1 MASSTIPTFAVGEYS
16 KIQSAITSG
25 VLKYPSYVFC
35 TDTNTMVF
43 IDKNQQIQNLK
54 GYNQDSVII
63 VDTLPEDDIR
73 SDAFYI
79 CNGTGY
85 LYINGSPIPVFKD
98 ITETQNEV
106 QALIDATKTDLQTYV
121 DEKVATV
128 KTVKSYNELE
138 DLPITNLHGEVG
150 NTIVLADLENGCY
163 SITGQYQIGG
173 SIDTIYITAKKTIF
187 LVDSDVDNKYITK
200 FGTGEIVLYTI
211 DSATNNGIVNNYVT
225 QAWIAKQGYT
235 NEDYVTQAINDL
247 YQRLVEELLITK
259 VSQLEND
266 AGYLTASDINGIGD
280 GDISGLF
287 NIKKYYQSN

>member
-1 MASSTIPTFAVGEYS
+1 M
-16 KIQSAITSG
+16 
-25 VLKYPSYVFC
+25 
-35 TDTNTMVF
+35 
-43 IDKNQQIQNLK
+43 
-54 GYNQDSVII
+54 
-63 VDTLPEDDIR
+63 
-73 SDAFYI
+73 
-79 CNGTGY
+79 
-85 LYINGSPIPVFKD
+85 
-98 ITETQNEV
+98 
-106 QALIDATKTDLQTYV
+106 
-121 DEKVATV
+121 
-128 KTVKSYNELE
+128 
-138 DLPITNLHGEVG
+138 NLHGEVG
-150 NTIVLADLENGCY
+150 NTIVLADLDNGCY

-211 DSATNNGIVNNYVT
+211 DSATNNGLINNYVT

-280 GDISGLF
+280 DDISGLF
-287 NIKKYYQSN
+287 